1 MIDNYLWE
9 ELATFAEHKTLAKT
23 AEALHVTQPSIT
35 RGMQK
40 LEDELGVILFNRQPN
55 RITLTETGELAAS
68 EAQKILS
75 LNREVIA
82 KISNFYQSKEIIS
95 VAFSIPGP
103 RILLHYIEDQ
113 LESNVIIEDML
124 QLKNL
129 ITLLDQR
136 GHTLILSNQEIV
148 TNEIESTFIGIEQL
162 AVNLNKF
169 MYQASQSSILF
180 SELNGLS
187 FLVLSDIGIWKK
199 IIQENIHHTKFLYQ
213 KEEEAFLEIS
223 KYSDF
228 PYFSTN
234 ISKLSP
240 QFNQRNSMDSNRVTL
255 PIGDNDAQMKIY
267 ANYLKVEKKKVS
279 HLLETITAYW
289 PTW

>member
-103 RILLHYIEDQ
+103 RILLHHIEDQ

-136 GHTLILSNQEIV
+136 EHTLILSNQEIV

>member
-103 RILLHYIEDQ
+103 RILLHHIEDQ

-136 GHTLILSNQEIV
+136 EHTLILSNQEIV

-255 PIGDNDAQMKIY
+255 PIRDNDAQMKIY

-289 PTW
+289 PKW

>member
-103 RILLHYIEDQ
+103 RILLHHIEDQ

-136 GHTLILSNQEIV
+136 EHTLILSNQEIV

-213 KEEEAFLEIS
+213 KEEESFLEIS

-255 PIGDNDAQMKIY
+255 PIRDNDAQMKIY

-289 PTW
+289 PKW

>member
-68 EAQKILS
+68 EALKILS

-103 RILLHYIEDQ
+103 RILLHHIEDQ

-136 GHTLILSNQEIV
+136 EHTLILSNQEIV

-255 PIGDNDAQMKIY
+255 PIRDNDAQMKIY

-289 PTW
+289 PKW